1 MLPRNARLTSPEEFA
16 RTTKSGFRQSSTSL
30 VAYLYLTEKT
40 EPARCGLIVS
50 KNVGGS
56 VVRHRIAR
64 QLRHGLL
71 EHITQLPTG
80 ALIVIRALPTAT
92 AKEVRQELDLA
103 LPKLITKSLAK
114 K

>member
-30 VAYLYLTEKT
+30 VVYLYLTGKT

-71 EHITQLPTG
+71 EHITQLPIG

-92 AKEVRQELDLA
+92 TKEVRQELDLA
-103 LPKLITKSLAK
+103 LPKLIMKSLAK